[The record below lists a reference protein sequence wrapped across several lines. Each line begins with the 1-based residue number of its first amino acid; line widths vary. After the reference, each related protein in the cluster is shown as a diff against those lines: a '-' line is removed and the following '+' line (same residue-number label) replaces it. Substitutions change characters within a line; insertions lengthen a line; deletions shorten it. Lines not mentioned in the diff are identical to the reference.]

1 MITMHAV
8 SLPEITPPLMD
19 QVVGVGG
26 SVNILCVAMSDD
38 GMVNV
43 SITTTASNING
54 LTAEA
59 PTNTSLQLVN
69 VTMDR
74 AGNYTCT
81 ATNARGPVTSTFRL
95 YVVGEWVCV

>member
-1 MITMHAV
+1 
-8 SLPEITPPLMD
+8 MD

-26 SVNILCVAMSDD
+26 SVNILCAAMSDD

-43 SITTTASNING
+43 SITTTASNMNG
-54 LTAEA
+54 LTTEA
-59 PTNTSLQLVN
+59 PTNTSLPLVN
-69 VTMDR
+69 VMMDR

-95 YVVGEWVCV
+95 YVVGEWVCVCVCVGVCVCVVAVVV